1 MNIGKLTPEQ
11 RLESIQKLNSD
22 ALELRDAWTAAKES
36 AKLAK
41 QAYDEAIETL
51 QLGIADEDL
60 PLLNDD

>member
-11 RLESIQKLNSD
+11 RLESIRKLNSD